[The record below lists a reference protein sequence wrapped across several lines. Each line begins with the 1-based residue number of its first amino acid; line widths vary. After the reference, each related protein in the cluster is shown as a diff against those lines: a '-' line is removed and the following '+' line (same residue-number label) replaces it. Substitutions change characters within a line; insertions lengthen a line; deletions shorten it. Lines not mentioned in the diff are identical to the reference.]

1 MVETSFSDQLKFM
14 QGRLR
19 IVQEVDG
26 FYVVGEGLRLPVKSY
41 EEGLE
46 FIRECEEKLGGV
58 YGKDNKE
65 G

>member
-14 QGRLR
+14 QGWLR
-19 IVQEVDG
+19 IVQEADG
-26 FYVVGEGLRLPVKSY
+26 FYVVGEGLRLPVKSC

-46 FIRECEEKLGGV
+46 LIRECKEKLGGV

>member
-1 MVETSFSDQLKFM
+1 METSFSDQLKLM

-26 FYVVGEGLRLPVKSY
+26 VYVVGEGLRLPVKSY
-41 EEGLE
+41 KQGLE
-46 FIRECEEKLGGV
+46 LIRECEAKLRGV
-58 YGKDNKE
+58 SGKDNKE